1 MRNPTRLVFS
11 RYLARIAELN
21 GVEDATKQFNADPSV
36 QQTLEDKIQESSQLL
51 TRINVI
57 GVEEQQ
63 GQKLGLGVTGPASA
77 RTNTDNNPR
86 TTRDLTSIDPNG
98 YNCVQTN
105 FDTHIKYSQ
114 LDAWAKFPDFQQRIT
129 NARIT
134 RQQLDRIM
142 IGFNGTTIAADTNIA
157 NNPLLQDVN
166 KGWLQHYRE
175 NAPARVMKEVVAD
188 SGKIT
193 VGPGGDYGNLDALVY
208 DLRELLDPWYR
219 DDTRLV
225 AMVGSGLLH
234 DKYFPLVNTSDKA
247 TEKVAVDTIMSSKR
261 LGGLPA
267 ATVPFFI
274 PGGVMITA
282 FENLSLYWQTG
293 ARRSHVKE
301 APERSRVEFYESS
314 NDAYVVEDYGFGAVA
329 ENIQIVEGQ

>member
-1 MRNPTRLVFS
+1 MRNPTRIVFNS
-11 RYLARIAELN
+11 YLARLAELN
-21 GVEDATKQFNADPSV
+21 GVEDATKQFSVDPSV
-36 QQTLEDKIQESSQLL
+36 QQTLETKIQESSQFL
-51 TRINVI
+51 TRINMV
-57 GVEEQQ
+57 GVQEQQ
-63 GQKLGLGVTGPASA
+63 GSKLGLGVAGPASS
-77 RTNTDNNPR
+77 RTNTDNGPR
-86 TTRDLTSIDPNG
+86 VTRDLTSIDPNG

-114 LDAWAKFPDFQQRIT
+114 LDAWAKFKDFQIRVT
-129 NARIT
+129 GVRVT

-142 IGFNGTTIAADTNIA
+142 IGFNGTSIAADTNITT
-157 NNPLLQDVN
+157 NPLLQDVN

-175 NAPARVMKEVVAD
+175 NAPDRVMKEIVQG

-193 VGPGGDYGNLDALVY
+193 IGVGGDYGNLDALVY
-208 DLRELLDPWYR
+208 DMRQLLDPWYR

-247 TEKVAVDTIMSSKR
+247 TEKVAVDTIMSTKR

-267 ATVPFFI
+267 VTVPFFI
-274 PGGVMITA
+274 PGGVLITA
-282 FENLSLYWQTG
+282 YENLSLYWQEG

-301 APERSRVEFYESS
+301 APERSRIEFYESS
-314 NDAYVVEDYGFGAVA
+314 NDAYVVEDYGFGALA
-329 ENIQIVEGQ
+329 ENIELTEAE